1 MRMSRI
7 KQSWTGVD
15 HVPLETESTICAI
28 ATGTQGALRGA
39 IRMSGPESG
48 PILEALFPS
57 LAGALRSARS
67 ARRYPS
73 QLVLEH
79 LGELSVDVF
88 YWPDP
93 RSYTGQPSAELHLL
107 GAPVLLEQ
115 VQARL
120 LELGATLAKPG
131 EFTLRAYL
139 AGRLDLTQC
148 EAVLG
153 LIHAH
158 SEREFQVALSQLAG
172 GLSGPLKDLRQD
184 LIDLLADLEA
194 GLDFVDEDIAF
205 VEQDQVMERLEQAE
219 QQVERL
225 REQIQQ
231 RRGQG
236 SEFQVA
242 IIGPPNAGKSSLINA
257 LSDSEVSIISSQAG
271 TTRDYVRSRVRWGDI
286 AIDLLDTAG
295 LEEVLG
301 AGPRALAQERTWEVL
316 SKADLVILCLSVES
330 RTDDALG
337 LDSRTLG
344 ALAKCTRLWG
354 IWTKSDLQPD
364 WKSPW
369 PLPVERIF
377 TLSVQDRGGLAP
389 LQEALAQ
396 TVAAWQQS
404 SLDVVPM
411 TGVRC
416 ASALAR
422 AAQSLGYA
430 RQTCV
435 DRAGDELVAGELR
448 LALEELGQVAGT
460 VANNDVLD
468 ALFSRFCIG
477 K

>member
-1 MRMSRI
+1 MSRI
-7 KQSWTGVD
+7 KQSWNGVD

-48 PILEALFPS
+48 LILEALFPS
-57 LAGALRSARS
+57 LAEALRSARS
-67 ARRYPS
+67 AQRYPS
-73 QLVLEH
+73 HLILDQ
-79 LGELSVDVF
+79 LGELSVDIF
-88 YWPDP
+88 YWPDQ

-158 SEREFQVALSQLAG
+158 SEREFHVALSQLAG
-172 GLSGPLKDLRQD
+172 GLSGPLKGLRQD
-184 LIDLLADLEA
+184 LINLLADLEA
-194 GLDFVDEDIAF
+194 GLDFVDEDISF
-205 VEQDQVMERLEQAE
+205 VEQDQVILRLEQAE

-225 REQIQQ
+225 RSQIEQ

-236 SEFQVA
+236 TEFQVA

-257 LSDSEVSIISSQAG
+257 LSGSEVSIISSQAG

-301 AGPRALAQERTWEVL
+301 NGPRAIAQERTWEVL
-316 SKADLVILCLSVES
+316 GKADLVILCLSVES
-330 RTDDALG
+330 PIDALG
-337 LDSRTLG
+337 LDSHSI
-344 ALAKCTRLWG
+344 ASLAKCSRLWG

-369 PLPVERIF
+369 PVPVERIF
-377 TLSVQDRGGLAP
+377 TLSVQDRSGLAP

-416 ASALAR
+416 ESALAR
-422 AAQSLGYA
+422 AAQSLNYA
-430 RQTCV
+430 RQTSM